1 MASIFGKSYFW
12 TSQTARLPLVK
23 EQVLPGNCILKYDY
37 QIVIVCLSVCLY
49 VCDCPTVLDTVQIA
63 NELSIFA
70 GLVRDSCESNACE
83 INAYSFANTRTFRE
97 VLHMNQSETRGPRT
111 G

>member
-1 MASIFGKSYFW
+1 MLIPQLLQFIHIIFF
-12 TSQTARLPLVK
+12 
-23 EQVLPGNCILKYDY
+23 
-37 QIVIVCLSVCLY
+37 LSNMSVRRFIDTQY
-49 VCDCPTVLDTVQIA
+49 TVQIA
-63 NELSIFA
+63 NELTIFA

-83 INAYSFANTRTFRE
+83 NNAYSFANTRTFRE

>member
-1 MASIFGKSYFW
+1 MIYPDDTHLLFF
-12 TSQTARLPLVK
+12 
-23 EQVLPGNCILKYDY
+23 ILSNQDISKAI
-37 QIVIVCLSVCLY
+37 IVIAYEFRALRTADIHVA
-49 VCDCPTVLDTVQIA
+49 TVQIA
-63 NELSIFA
+63 NELTIFA

-97 VLHMNQSETRGPRT
+97 VLHINQSETRGPRT

>member
-1 MASIFGKSYFW
+1 MRAF
-12 TSQTARLPLVK
+12 SQERSLVQTGLFS
-23 EQVLPGNCILKYDY
+23 EII
-37 QIVIVCLSVCLY
+37 IVY
-49 VCDCPTVLDTVQIA
+49 TNTVQIA

>member
-1 MASIFGKSYFW
+1 MAINGDSVLKL
-12 TSQTARLPLVK
+12 TPLL
-23 EQVLPGNCILKYDY
+23 EDIALQSLIIGD
-37 QIVIVCLSVCLY
+37 
-49 VCDCPTVLDTVQIA
+49 THTVQIA

>member
-1 MASIFGKSYFW
+1 MKGKW
-12 TSQTARLPLVK
+12 L
-23 EQVLPGNCILKYDY
+23 
-37 QIVIVCLSVCLY
+37 LSVFSRLSEITQLY
-49 VCDCPTVLDTVQIA
+49 PSKAVITRITVQIA

>member
-1 MASIFGKSYFW
+1 MPIYGDLYQNLQWGLTFNLKVVTHLKSASE
-12 TSQTARLPLVK
+12 A
-23 EQVLPGNCILKYDY
+23 
-37 QIVIVCLSVCLY
+37 
-49 VCDCPTVLDTVQIA
+49 TVQIA
-63 NELSIFA
+63 NEFPIFA

>member
-1 MASIFGKSYFW
+1 MFCLKIRTLSGAMRYYNLWICID
-12 TSQTARLPLVK
+12 RLFAYCK
-23 EQVLPGNCILKYDY
+23 GGNFNIH
-37 QIVIVCLSVCLY
+37 
-49 VCDCPTVLDTVQIA
+49 TVQIA
-63 NELSIFA
+63 NEFTIFA

>member
-1 MASIFGKSYFW
+1 MISPVPNYFIK
-12 TSQTARLPLVK
+12 QRL
-23 EQVLPGNCILKYDY
+23 
-37 QIVIVCLSVCLY
+37 LSF
-49 VCDCPTVLDTVQIA
+49 TINTVQIA
-63 NELSIFA
+63 NEFPIFA

-97 VLHMNQSETRGPRT
+97 VLHMNKSEARGPHT

>member
-1 MASIFGKSYFW
+1 MF
-12 TSQTARLPLVK
+12 
-23 EQVLPGNCILKYDY
+23 
-37 QIVIVCLSVCLY
+37 
-49 VCDCPTVLDTVQIA
+49 TVQIA
-63 NELSIFA
+63 NEFTIFA

>member
-1 MASIFGKSYFW
+1 MNFALQQQG
-12 TSQTARLPLVK
+12 
-23 EQVLPGNCILKYDY
+23 
-37 QIVIVCLSVCLY
+37 
-49 VCDCPTVLDTVQIA
+49 TVQIA
-63 NELSIFA
+63 IEFPIFA